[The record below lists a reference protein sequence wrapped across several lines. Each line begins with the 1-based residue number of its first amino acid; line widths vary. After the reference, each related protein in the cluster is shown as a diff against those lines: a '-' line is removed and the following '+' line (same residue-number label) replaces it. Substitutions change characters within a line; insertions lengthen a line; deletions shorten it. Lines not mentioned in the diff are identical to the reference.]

1 VKLGD
6 LEMVFDPKVVLAL
19 GVEGLSPVKKRSLA
33 RKWIVLVAFF
43 MVLFSGTAL
52 LISKNQDLLIL
63 FGIQEPKKT
72 TSGDMEVFRN
82 MSFLPNVHRV
92 EATNFQLKTL
102 DGQNRTL
109 IQDRGKVVLVNFW
122 ATWCPPCIREMPSM
136 QLLYEK
142 YKNQGFEIVAVSVD
156 QGSSDT
162 VRKFAE
168 KLNLNFPIV
177 LDPENT
183 VKTAYRV
190 RALPTNYLIDR
201 TGHVVAWGMGARTWD
216 GEKAFALIEHLL
228 KEKG

>member
-1 VKLGD
+1 
-6 LEMVFDPKVVLAL
+6 MAFNPKVVLAL
-19 GVEGLSPVKKRSLA
+19 GVEGLSPNRRPSRA
-33 RKWIVLVAFF
+33 RKWVVLVALFLI
-43 MVLFSGTAL
+43 LFSGAAL
-52 LISKNQDLLIL
+52 LISKNQELRTL
-63 FGIQEPKKT
+63 FGVQAPKKT
-72 TSGDMEVFRN
+72 SAGDMEVFRN

-136 QLLYEK
+136 QILYDK
-142 YKNQGFEIVAVSVD
+142 YKKQGFEIVAVSVD
-156 QGSSDT
+156 QGSSDL

-168 KLNLNFPIV
+168 KLNLEFPIV

-183 VKTAYRV
+183 VKTEYRV

-201 TGHVVAWGMGARTWD
+201 AGRVVAWGMGARTWD
-216 GEKAFALIEHLL
+216 GKEAFALIEHLL